1 MNNNINNPFSHYI
14 FLKESGGVIALDDKA
29 FNNLTSHGDSTEY
42 VDGKAVRTRTFVFQ
56 YVDTND
62 LQIEIR

>member
-1 MNNNINNPFSHYI
+1 MNSNNPFTHYI

-29 FNNLTSHGDSTEY
+29 YNNLTSQGDGTEY

-56 YVDTND
+56 YVDEND
-62 LQIEIR
+62 IQIEIR